1 MIEKNTYK
9 TAKEPEKAVLVAI
22 TPQGQSNEKTNE
34 YLDELAFLA
43 ETSNVITLKR
53 FMQKM
58 ERPDNGTF
66 VGKGKLDEIL
76 AYVRQYSV
84 DMVIFDDDLS
94 ASQVRNLETIL
105 ECKILDRSLLI
116 LNTFSMRAQ
125 TAQSKTQVELAQYK
139 YLLPRLTRM
148 WTHLTKQKGGVGM
161 RGPGEKELETDKRI
175 VKDRIVFL
183 SEKLK
188 EIEKQSETRRK
199 TRYGTVRVALVGYT
213 NVGKSTL
220 MNVLSKG
227 DVFAEN
233 KLFATVDSTVRKCV
247 INRIPFLL
255 TDTVG
260 FIRKLPTMLI
270 ESFKSTLNEIVEA
283 DILLHIIDISHTL
296 YEEQIKVVQQILTDI
311 KANDK
316 VNILV
321 FNKIDLYKKLY
332 EDKQQPDNPS
342 FESPLLSL
350 EQIKESYLGT
360 QADKVVFVSATNK
373 QNIDELKK
381 VIFETVRD
389 KYYQIYP
396 NFLSREEDWLYD
408 NSYADAVVTEE

>member
-9 TAKEPEKAVLVAI
+9 TAKEPEKAVIVAI

-58 ERPDNGTF
+58 EHPDNSTY
-66 VGKGKLDEIL
+66 VGKGKLDEIV

-94 ASQVRNLETIL
+94 PSQVRNLETIL

-175 VKDRIVFL
+175 VKDRIVFWAKN
-183 SEKLK
+183 SKKLK
-188 EIEKQSETRRK
+188 
-199 TRYGTVRVALVGYT
+199 
-213 NVGKSTL
+213 
-220 MNVLSKG
+220 
-227 DVFAEN
+227 N
-233 KLFATVDSTVRKCV
+233 KA
-247 INRIPFLL
+247 
-255 TDTVG
+255 
-260 FIRKLPTMLI
+260 KLGA
-270 ESFKSTLNEIVEA
+270 K
-283 DILLHIIDISHTL
+283 H
-296 YEEQIKVVQQILTDI
+296 
-311 KANDK
+311 
-316 VNILV
+316 
-321 FNKIDLYKKLY
+321 
-332 EDKQQPDNPS
+332 
-342 FESPLLSL
+342 
-350 EQIKESYLGT
+350 
-360 QADKVVFVSATNK
+360 
-373 QNIDELKK
+373 
-381 VIFETVRD
+381 
-389 KYYQIYP
+389 
-396 NFLSREEDWLYD
+396 
-408 NSYADAVVTEE
+408 VTERYV